1 MKKQKLIFISLTML
15 CLIVSGCDMM
25 SQTVTKNLYNEPNNN
40 VQIEKIEW
48 TKEINYI
55 EYENKKY
62 NFKIEIPNTWTFQ
75 EETNWFNIEI
85 KTPKNDNINENLWI
99 IVQELQTEETLESYT
114 ENTVIWLN
122 DLYESYNE
130 ISKEDT
136 EINSTKWIILTYELS
151 ENWYEI
157 KSQQTVLLKDNKAF
171 VFQYTATKDTFNQY
185 INEINYII
193 NSFTILN

>member
-1 MKKQKLIFISLTML
+1 MKKQKLIFVSLTML

-25 SQTVTKNLYNEPNNN
+25 SQAATENLYNEQNNN
-40 VQIEKIEW
+40 VQIEEIEW
-48 TKEINYI
+48 SKEINYI

-136 EINSTKWIILTYELS
+136 EINSKKWIILTYELS

-157 KSQQTVLLKDNKAF
+157 KSQQTVFLKDNKAY

>member
-25 SQTVTKNLYNEPNNN
+25 SQTVTENLYNEQNNN

-151 ENWYEI
+151 ENWYKI
-157 KSQQTVLLKDNKAF
+157 KSQQTVFLKDNKAY

>member
-25 SQTVTKNLYNEPNNN
+25 SQTVTENLYNEQNNN

-62 NFKIEIPNTWTFQ
+62 NFKIKIPNTWTFQ

-157 KSQQTVLLKDNKAF
+157 KSQQTVFLKDNKAY